1 MPRPAL
7 TEEGGEGVAAVGD
20 RKAKE
25 GSDCCS
31 AWIGSN
37 DSREPMML
45 RRWRRRR
52 RPNKQA
58 DWQWG
63 RRRGGEKGA
72 VQLETAPRLNATPLR
87 EIWSDGK
94 YRFGMTELQPVLGWG
109 GGCSLA
115 RVSWLFVCVC
125 V

>member
-1 MPRPAL
+1 MQRPAL
-7 TEEGGEGVAAVGD
+7 TEEGGGGGGEEVAAVGD

-52 RPNKQA
+52 PNKQA
-58 DWQWG
+58 DWQRG
-63 RRRGGEKGA
+63 RGRVGGRKGCRSIRDGA
-72 VQLETAPRLNATPLR
+72 APECNASERDLE
-87 EIWSDGK
+87 
-94 YRFGMTELQPVLGWG
+94 
-109 GGCSLA
+109 
-115 RVSWLFVCVC
+115 
-125 V
+125 